1 MGKSENSN
9 NCFDVLV
16 RYLSSNLHEYI
27 RYCFVATMTY
37 WDSLSAA
44 AICIPV
50 MSPAKPETKIL
61 RQILLNYLEYSR
73 VLRGRGDSE
82 GVPENQSRLTWF
94 ERCYIVR

>member
-1 MGKSENSN
+1 M
-9 NCFDVLV
+9 D
-16 RYLSSNLHEYI
+16 NLHEYI

-50 MSPAKPETKIL
+50 MSPAKPETKMTC
-61 RQILLNYLEYSR
+61 QILLNPKEYNRILLVKGDEYFILET
-73 VLRGRGDSE
+73 
-82 GVPENQSRLTWF
+82 PFRLTWF

>member
-1 MGKSENSN
+1 
-9 NCFDVLV
+9 
-16 RYLSSNLHEYI
+16 
-27 RYCFVATMTY
+27 MTY

-73 VLRGRGDSE
+73 VLGRGDSE
-82 GVPENQSRLTWF
+82 GVPETQSRLTWF

>member
-1 MGKSENSN
+1 
-9 NCFDVLV
+9 
-16 RYLSSNLHEYI
+16 
-27 RYCFVATMTY
+27 MTY

-73 VLRGRGDSE
+73 VKLWGRGDSE
-82 GVPENQSRLTWF
+82 GVPETQSRLTWF

>member
-9 NCFDVLV
+9 NCFDFLA
-16 RYLSSNLHEYI
+16 RYLFTILHEYI

-50 MSPAKPETKIL
+50 MSPAKPETKMTC
-61 RQILLNYLEYSR
+61 QILLNPKEYNRILKGDEYFILET
-73 VLRGRGDSE
+73 
-82 GVPENQSRLTWF
+82 QFRLTWF

>member
-1 MGKSENSN
+1 
-9 NCFDVLV
+9 
-16 RYLSSNLHEYI
+16 
-27 RYCFVATMTY
+27 MTY

-61 RQILLNYLEYSR
+61 RQILYNHLEYCR
-73 VLRGRGDSE
+73 VLPFQLWGGDPE
-82 GVPENQSRLTWF
+82 GVPETQSRLTWF

>member
-1 MGKSENSN
+1 MEI
-9 NCFDVLV
+9 F
-16 RYLSSNLHEYI
+16 EYI

-73 VLRGRGDSE
+73 VDSE
-82 GVPENQSRLTWF
+82 GVPETQSRLTWF

>member
-9 NCFDVLV
+9 NCFDFLA
-16 RYLSSNLHEYI
+16 RYLFTPILHEYI
-27 RYCFVATMTY
+27 RYCFVATITY

-61 RQILLNYLEYSR
+61 RQILLNHLEYSR
-73 VLRGRGDSE
+73 VKLWGEGR
-82 GVPENQSRLTWF
+82 F
-94 ERCYIVR
+94 